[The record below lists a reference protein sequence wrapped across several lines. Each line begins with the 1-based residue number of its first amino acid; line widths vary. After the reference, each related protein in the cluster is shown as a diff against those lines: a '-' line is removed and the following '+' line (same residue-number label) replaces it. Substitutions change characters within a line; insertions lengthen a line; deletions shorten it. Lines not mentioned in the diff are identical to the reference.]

1 MPRSC
6 ADAGPWEPFMGY
18 VRGLQCRECKA
29 EYPPVRLAVCE
40 SCFGS
45 LEVRYEIDAVRGAF
59 RRDVFGDRPATL
71 WRYRGLLP
79 VFDDQAIVD
88 LAAGDTPPR
97 GAREPRGAMPPRGP
111 LVKGDTPHTPGSV
124 QEPPA

>member
-40 SCFGS
+40 SCFGP

-71 WRYRGLLP
+71 WRYPELLP
-79 VFDDQAIVD
+79 VFDDQAIVH
-88 LAAGDTPPR
+88 LAAGGTPLPR
-97 GAREPRGAMPPRGP
+97 PTNPRGP
-111 LVKGDTPHTPGSV
+111 VPPRALLGADDTPTS
-124 QEPPA
+124 ALL

>member
-45 LEVRYEIDAVRGAF
+45 LEVRYEIDAVRAAF
-59 RRDVFGDRPATL
+59 RSDRGGGRKGPHPLLRLRSRIARTCEAPLAATL
-71 WRYRGLLP
+71 RRDRDSGRRH
-79 VFDDQAIVD
+79 V
-88 LAAGDTPPR
+88 
-97 GAREPRGAMPPRGP
+97 
-111 LVKGDTPHTPGSV
+111 
-124 QEPPA
+124 

>member
-40 SCFGS
+40 SCFGP

-71 WRYRGLLP
+71 WRYRELLP

-88 LAAGDTPPR
+88 LAAGCTPLPR
-97 GAREPRGAMPPRGP
+97 PPELRESNHLRGLLFKDNNPQP
-111 LVKGDTPHTPGSV
+111 TYSV
-124 QEPPA
+124 